1 MSDGQGPHHLSSV
14 DPKCKTNVRK
24 FIFTVKTYA
33 LLTVIQLSA
42 TPLPQA
48 RR

>member
-1 MSDGQGPHHLSSV
+1 MDKAPTIVSSV